1 MNPVKSLTAILGG
14 ILVVFAIGQVLEI
27 VLVMAVAD
35 PRPENYEQYLRVR
48 ERTAIQIGILISH
61 AIAAVLG
68 GYIAARIVGVQ
79 EMTHA
84 TVAAVL
90 QIGFLLW
97 GFAPGENAA
106 MTPMWNRIAL
116 VLVTV
121 PAMLAGASV
130 RAKARA
136 FQETT

>member
-1 MNPVKSLTAILGG
+1 MNPVKSLTAVLGG

-35 PRPENYEQYLRVR
+35 PRPETYAQYLAVR
-48 ERTAIQIGILISH
+48 ERTPIQVGILISH
-61 AIAAVLG
+61 GIAAVLG
-68 GYIAARIVGVQ
+68 GYLAARIAGGQ
-79 EMTHA
+79 ELLHA
-84 TVAAVL
+84 TVAAMV

-116 VLVTV
+116 VAITA

>member
-1 MNPVKSLTAILGG
+1 MNPVKSLTAVLGA
-14 ILVVFAIGQVLEI
+14 ILVIFALGQVLEV
-27 VLVMAVAD
+27 VLVMTLSD
-35 PRPENYEQYLRVR
+35 PRPETIEQYFSVR
-48 ERTAIQIGILISH
+48 ERTPIQIGILISH
-61 AIAAVLG
+61 GIAALLG
-68 GYIAARIVGVQ
+68 GYIAARIAGSQ
-79 EMTHA
+79 EMLHAAIAA
-84 TVAAVL
+84 TV

-106 MTPMWNRIAL
+106 MTPLWNRVAL
-116 VLVTV
+116 VAVTA

>member
-1 MNPVKSLTAILGG
+1 MNPVKSLTAVLGG

-35 PRPENYEQYLRVR
+35 PRPESYDQYLTVR
-48 ERTAIQIGILISH
+48 ARTPIQIGILVSH
-61 AIAAVLG
+61 AIAALLG
-68 GYIAARIVGVQ
+68 GYIAARIAGVQ
-79 EMTHA
+79 ETTHA

-97 GFAPGENAA
+97 GFSPGENAA
-106 MTPMWNRIAL
+106 MTPMWNRVAL
-116 VLVTV
+116 VVVTA